1 MGDEWAANRVDV
13 DPAGF
18 PALVVAALFVEVA
31 EWGAADGAAG
41 AGFLAEAFD
50 DFAGEVAGVEL
61 GDGAHDAVEEYAAG
75 GLVDVLG
82 GGDEA
87 GAGLVE
93 DAVDVDVVGAVAG
106 EAVEF
111 VDDDVVDVAGVLEVV
126 EHLLQLGAIGAAG
139 RFAAVD
145 ELFDDESAQGH
156 GLFLVGFA
164 LGGDGEALGS
174 AASLGLFTGGDPQVG
189 DGPLR
194 GE

>member
-1 MGDEWAANRVDV
+1 MGDERAADRVDV

-61 GDGAHDAVEEYAAG
+61 GDGAHDAVEEDAAG

-82 GGDEA
+82 GGDQA
-87 GAGLVE
+87 GTGLVE

-111 VDDDVVDVAGVLEVV
+111 VDDTIVDVAGVLEVV
-126 EHLLQLGAIGAAG
+126 EHLL
-139 RFAAVD
+139 
-145 ELFDDESAQGH
+145 
-156 GLFLVGFA
+156 
-164 LGGDGEALGS
+164 
-174 AASLGLFTGGDPQVG
+174 
-189 DGPLR
+189 
-194 GE
+194 

>member
-18 PALVVAALFVEVA
+18 PALLVAALFVEVA

-61 GDGAHDAVEEYAAG
+61 GDGAHDAVEEDAAG

-93 DAVDVDVVGAVAG
+93 DAVDVDVVGAGAG

-126 EHLLQLGAIGAAG
+126 EHLL
-139 RFAAVD
+139 
-145 ELFDDESAQGH
+145 
-156 GLFLVGFA
+156 
-164 LGGDGEALGS
+164 
-174 AASLGLFTGGDPQVG
+174 
-189 DGPLR
+189 
-194 GE
+194 

>member
-1 MGDEWAANRVDV
+1 MSDERATGGVDV

-18 PALVVAALFVEVA
+18 PAVLVAALFVEVA

-61 GDGAHDAVEEYAAG
+61 GDGAHDAVEEDAAG

-82 GGDEA
+82 GGDQA

-106 EAVEF
+106 QPVEF
-111 VDDDVVDVAGVLEVV
+111 VDDNVVDVAGVLEVV
-126 EHLLQLGAIGAAG
+126 EHLL
-139 RFAAVD
+139 
-145 ELFDDESAQGH
+145 
-156 GLFLVGFA
+156 
-164 LGGDGEALGS
+164 
-174 AASLGLFTGGDPQVG
+174 
-189 DGPLR
+189 
-194 GE
+194 

>member
-1 MGDEWAANRVDV
+1 MGDERATDRVDV

-18 PALVVAALFVEVA
+18 PAVLVAALFVEVA

-61 GDGAHDAVEEYAAG
+61 GDGAHDAVEEDAAG

-82 GGDEA
+82 GGDLA

-93 DAVDVDVVGAVAG
+93 DTVDVDVVGAVAG
-106 EAVEF
+106 QPVEF

-126 EHLLQLGAIGAAG
+126 EHLL
-139 RFAAVD
+139 
-145 ELFDDESAQGH
+145 
-156 GLFLVGFA
+156 
-164 LGGDGEALGS
+164 
-174 AASLGLFTGGDPQVG
+174 
-189 DGPLR
+189 
-194 GE
+194 